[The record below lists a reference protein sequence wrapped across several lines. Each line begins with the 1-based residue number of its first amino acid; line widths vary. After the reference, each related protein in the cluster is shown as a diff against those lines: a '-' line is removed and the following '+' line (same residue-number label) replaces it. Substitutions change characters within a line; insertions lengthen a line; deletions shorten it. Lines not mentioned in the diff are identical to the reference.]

1 MRGIRIGTLFSNI
14 KTTATAK
21 PMYTL
26 NQGKRAE
33 PKKPNK
39 KRQTK

>member
-26 NQGKRAE
+26 NQGKQAE
-33 PKKPNK
+33 PKTPNK
-39 KRQTK
+39 KRQTE